1 MYMHVHAKGNL
12 LATHAAGNHMVHEG
26 HDTRHCAVTGHL
38 QAAVCPQTV
47 HVVLCA
53 CVHVC
58 LMDQLTLTTVDYTAV
73 TLHVAIAM
81 KV

>member
-12 LATHAAGNHMVHEG
+12 ATHAAGNDCEG
-26 HDTRHCAVTGHL
+26 TTVDTLAVTAHQ

-58 LMDQLTLTTVDYTAV
+58 LMDQLTLTAVDYTYCCDI
-73 TLHVAIAM
+73 TCCHVHTYT
-81 KV
+81 